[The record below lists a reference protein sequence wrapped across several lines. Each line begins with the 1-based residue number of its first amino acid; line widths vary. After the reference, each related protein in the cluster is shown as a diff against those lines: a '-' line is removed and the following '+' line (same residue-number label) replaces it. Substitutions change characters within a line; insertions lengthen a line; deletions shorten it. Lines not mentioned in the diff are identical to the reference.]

1 MRTSDADRG
10 RGVPRGA
17 RSEGPP
23 GGPKRAVYAYSP
35 TNYPFWEERL
45 GRGVLEPGSFGE
57 NFTVEGLTDTEVN
70 VEDRFRVGSALVEV
84 SQPRNPCFKL
94 GLRLADPQM
103 PSLLA
108 AESRP
113 GFYLR
118 VLEEGEVG
126 PGDALELV
134 HHDPEPLTAPTPGQA
149 LLCCS
154 SPRTDLVL
162 DL

>member
-1 MRTSDADRG
+1 M
-10 RGVPRGA
+10 PH
-17 RSEGPP
+17 
-23 GGPKRAVYAYSP
+23 GGPNRAVYAYSL
-35 TNYPFWEERL
+35 TNYPFWQEHL

-70 VEDRFRVGSALVEV
+70 VGDRFRVGSALV
-84 SQPRNPCFKL
+84 
-94 GLRLADPQM
+94 
-103 PSLLA
+103 
-108 AESRP
+108 
-113 GFYLR
+113 
-118 VLEEGEVG
+118 EVG